1 MERAMH
7 LKIWAILA
15 GTALA
20 LAITPAEAA
29 WNTYFSKAGLEF
41 SFNAPA
47 ALKAEKATYDSR
59 MAGSHD
65 SVVFRAVEDNVE
77 FKITVVD
84 FTGRASDESALIKEA
99 SDGFLARTNVLLDTE
114 ARVEASYGRKL
125 TVDLP
130 NNGGRSMSAI
140 FFKDNHLIQLQATAL
155 PGGDQQTPDMSRFV
169 DSLAFYQTEG
179 ATELELTN

>member
-1 MERAMH
+1 MRRR
-7 LKIWAILA
+7 ICAILVGA
-15 GTALA
+15 ALA
-20 LAITPAEAA
+20 LSIMPAAAA

-47 ALKAEKATYDSR
+47 ALKAEKASYNSR
-59 MAGSHD
+59 MAGTHD
-65 SVVFRAVEDNVE
+65 SIVFKAVEDNVE

-99 SDGFLARTNVLLDTE
+99 SDGFLAARTNVLLDTE
-114 ARVEASYGRKL
+114 ARVESSYGRKL
-125 TVDLP
+125 TADLP
-130 NNGGRSMSAI
+130 DNGGRSMSAI

-155 PGGDQQTPDMSRFV
+155 PGGDLQTPDMSRFV

-179 ATELELTN
+179 ATELKLTN